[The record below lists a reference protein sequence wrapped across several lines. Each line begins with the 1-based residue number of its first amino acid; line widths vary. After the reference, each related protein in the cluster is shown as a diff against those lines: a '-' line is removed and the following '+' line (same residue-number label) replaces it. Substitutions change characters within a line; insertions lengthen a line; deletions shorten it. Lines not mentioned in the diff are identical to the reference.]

1 MGINGKLLMR
11 SIYGKNN
18 MYNIHTMREATAKWL
33 LHRVAG
39 KRYVPES
46 TYVLHRRACTKFLR
60 KVRKCSDSGTNSTFK
75 LRWSLG
81 CQKYPSV
88 WKLLLILPFKYDSV
102 HCTLCGVV
110 QKQPVDVTVKS
121 PMFSRKWLF
130 GTKFVSDELLLSTLE
145 HTKVQLCSS
154 WCLSEEFFLPFIS
167 FSPSTN
173 AFQRY
178 FFDAWN
184 TVPR

>member
-1 MGINGKLLMR
+1 MGINGRLLMM

-46 TYVLHRRACTKFLR
+46 TSVLHRRACTKFLR

-110 QKQPVDVTVKS
+110 QKQPVEVTVKW
-121 PMFSRKWLF
+121 PMFPRKWLF
-130 GTKFVSDELLLSTLE
+130 GTNFVSDEMLLNVVFY
-145 HTKVQLCSS
+145 KIQLCSS
-154 WCLSEEFFLPFIS
+154 WLHLRCSSYLLCHFH
-167 FSPSTN
+167 PSSN
-173 AFQRY
+173 AFHGY
-178 FFDAWN
+178 SSDGWN